1 MKSYPISPLSMIR
14 SIWIHRYLIWNL
26 TCRDVLGR
34 YKGSLLGVLW
44 SFVTPVL
51 MLVIYT
57 FVFRTAFN
65 AKWGDQYA
73 DSVGNF
79 ALILFMGLI
88 IFSLFSESVTK
99 APSLIINNVNFV
111 KKIVFPLEVLPVVT
125 LGASIFHAF
134 TSILVWFFGYVLMH
148 GAPPLA
154 ALLLP
159 FIILP
164 LLFFTLGVSWLLA
177 SLGVYLRDISQVIGI
192 GCQALMFMSP
202 IFYPVS
208 ALPEKYQWIIMLN
221 PLTIVIEQGRNCLL
235 LGVFPEWRTLLSA
248 YVLAFLAAW
257 FGYAWFQKTRKG
269 FADVI

>member
-26 TCRDVLGR
+26 TCREVLGR

-57 FVFRTAFN
+57 FIFRVAFN
-65 AKWGDQYA
+65 AKWSDHYA
-73 DSVGNF
+73 NSAGNF

-88 IFSLFSESVTK
+88 IFSLFSESVIK
-99 APSLIINNVNFV
+99 APSLITSNVNFV

-125 LGASIFHAF
+125 IGASIFHAF
-134 TSILVWFFGYVLMH
+134 INILVWFFGYILIN

-154 ALLLP
+154 ALLFPL
-159 FIILP
+159 IIIP
-164 LLFFTLGVSWLLA
+164 LLFFALGMSWLLA
-177 SLGVYLRDISQVIGI
+177 SLGVYLRDISQVIGVV
-192 GCQALMFMSP
+192 CQALMFMSP

-208 ALPEKYQWIIMLN
+208 ALPEKYQWIIKLN
-221 PLTIVIEQGRNCLL
+221 PLTVIIEQGRDCLL
-235 LGVFPEWRTLLSA
+235 LGAVPDWHILSTTYLLA
-248 YVLAFLAAW
+248 LLAVW
-257 FGYAWFQKTRKG
+257 FGYIWFQKTRNG
-269 FADVI
+269 FADVL